1 VEGSRERLGV
11 EAIDLYQ
18 IHWPVPDEEIEEG
31 WSTLAE
37 LKERGVVRPA
47 ADGRPFRP
55 NGPGEQSPGMR
66 PLANSLGPNGPPRSC
81 GLKGRGSLHQGAEP
95 SRIKPLAALQAA
107 G

>member
-37 LKERGVVRPA
+37 LKERGVVRP
-47 ADGRPFRP
+47 
-55 NGPGEQSPGMR
+55 EQVDPIV
-66 PLANSLGPNGPPRSC
+66 APRSC
-81 GLKGRGSLHQGAEP
+81 GGSETAGVGRGSALHAF
-95 SRIKPLAALQAA
+95 SDLRR
-107 G
+107 